1 MYINRMLVLGL
12 ALALVAFPM
21 IKDWLGSDYT
31 AWWRAYT
38 VWTVVILFTWWGNR
52 SRQPDEL

>member
-1 MYINRMLVLGL
+1 MYINRMLVLGI
-12 ALALVAFPM
+12 ALALVSFPM

-31 AWWRAYT
+31 AWERVYII
-38 VWTVVILFTWWGNR
+38 WTAIIVFTWWGNR